1 MKKILFS
8 IPPVFCSSLKFDIGW
23 RTGIGVGWFTLFSN
37 NGESGT
43 GVSSEVVFETSTTSK
58 KIFVGWSNLRE
69 RGLFL
74 RFGD

>member
-1 MKKILFS
+1 MIS
-8 IPPVFCSSLKFDIGW
+8 GSRI
-23 RTGIGVGWFTLFSN
+23 GIGVGSFSCIERCFSD

-43 GVSSEVVFETSTTSK
+43 GVSSSETVFETSTISK
-58 KIFVGWSNLRE
+58 KIFVGCSVLWE

>member
-1 MKKILFS
+1 MIS
-8 IPPVFCSSLKFDIGW
+8 GSRI
-23 RTGIGVGWFTLFSN
+23 GIGVGSFSCIERRFSD

-43 GVSSEVVFETSTTSK
+43 GVSSERVFETSTISK
-58 KIFVGWSNLRE
+58 KIFVGCSVLWE